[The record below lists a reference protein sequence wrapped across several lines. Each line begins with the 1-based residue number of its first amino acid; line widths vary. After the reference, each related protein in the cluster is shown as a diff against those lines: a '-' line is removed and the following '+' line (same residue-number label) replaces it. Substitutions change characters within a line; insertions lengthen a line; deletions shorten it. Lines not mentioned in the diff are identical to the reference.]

1 MAGCCGN
8 QSNNNKSKSKRVTLT
23 TILAIIAVV
32 IIAGVLQG
40 CSRDGGLSIVSGS
53 ESNTNEPQAMAGDEG
68 RSNTSDFIND
78 DFNTGDA
85 EFYDGFITDEQ
96 DTLPSTINTVKAA
109 ELVGDIQEITIAVEN
124 GDFSVDAIVLQ
135 SDRDFIVKF
144 DVLNEPDLERIE
156 EDWYYAAEYFVNFPG
171 YGGGIDLVY
180 ENETPALPPVI
191 GNFVF
196 GDVFLESVVIAVLV
210 PDVNNYDEAS
220 VISIAADFL
229 TEGLSGSGFACH

>member
-8 QSNNNKSKSKRVTLT
+8 QSNNKSKRVALII
-23 TILAIIAVV
+23 ILAIIAVV
-32 IIAGVLQG
+32 IIAGALQG
-40 CSRDGGLSIVSGS
+40 CSRDGSLSIVSGS
-53 ESNTNEPQAMAGDEG
+53 ENNISEPQAMAEDEG
-68 RSNTSDFIND
+68 RGNASDSIN
-78 DFNTGDA
+78 
-85 EFYDGFITDEQ
+85 GFITDVQ
-96 DTLPSTINTVKAA
+96 DTLPSAINIVKAA

-135 SDRDFIVKF
+135 SDRDFIVRF
-144 DVLNEPDLERIE
+144 DVLNEPNLERIE
-156 EDWYYAAEYFVNFPG
+156 EDWLYAAEYFVNFPG
-171 YGGGIDLVY
+171 YGGGIDLIY

-229 TEGLSGSGFACH
+229 AEGLSGSGFACH